1 MTMRRQIF
9 NDALRTMTVQ
19 DQPRHTPAFG
29 PGIDPLT
36 QWNKRYGGEHYHF
49 GEAPNQYLSQQAKHL
64 RPGTALALCD
74 GEGRNG
80 VWLAQQ
86 GLRVE
91 AFDLSPVGIEKAYRL
106 AAARNVTLEC
116 HCCTWQDFHWQK
128 AAYDN
133 VVGIFFQFAD
143 PVERAQLFAHI
154 DRSLKPGGTLVI
166 QGYGIEQL
174 RFNTGGPGKLEHLYD
189 EALLREAF
197 PGYEILD
204 LRSYEEEVLEGAGHR
219 GTSALVG
226 MVAHKAGG
234 AKA

>member
-1 MTMRRQIF
+1 MRRQIF

-226 MVAHKAGG
+226 LVARKPRG

>member
-1 MTMRRQIF
+1 MPFF
-9 NDALRTMTVQ
+9 NDALQPMTAQ
-19 DQPRHTPAFG
+19 NPARHTPAFG

-49 GEAPNQYLSQQAKHL
+49 GEAPNHYLSLQGTHL

-91 AFDLSPVGIEKAYRL
+91 AFDLSPVGIEKAHRL
-106 AAARNVTLEC
+106 AASRNVTLEC
-116 HCCTWQDFHWQK
+116 HCCTWQDFRWQD

-143 PVERAQLFAHI
+143 PLERAQLFAHI

-197 PGYEILD
+197 PAYEILD
-204 LRSYEEEVLEGAGHR
+204 LRTYEQEVLEGPGHS
-219 GTSALVG
+219 GSSALVG
-226 MVAHKAGG
+226 LVARKPGGTKA
-234 AKA
+234 